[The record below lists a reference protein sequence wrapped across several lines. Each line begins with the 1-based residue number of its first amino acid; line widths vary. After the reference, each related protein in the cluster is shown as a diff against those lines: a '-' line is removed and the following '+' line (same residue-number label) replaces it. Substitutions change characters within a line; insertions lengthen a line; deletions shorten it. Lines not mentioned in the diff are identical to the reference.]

1 MQTSADG
8 LKLIKNFEGER
19 LQAYLCPAGIWTIG
33 YGHTDA
39 AGLPKVVPGMVI
51 TKRDA
56 EDILRRDLRQY
67 ENTVSDAVKVA
78 LTQNQFDALVS
89 FCYNVGAGAFRK
101 SSLLTKLNRGDY
113 DAVPS
118 ELMKWNKGGGKELPG
133 LTRRRRAE
141 AALWRKI
148 DDTVPN
154 EPEETSATPD
164 APKPKKTIT
173 QSREAN
179 TAAVTGGMAT
189 LAAVGE
195 ASGQLKDTSENLGIP
210 VLLIFVVIAIA
221 CGLIWWFRRQRLK
234 ENGE

>member
-1 MQTSADG
+1 MQTSSDG
-8 LKLIKNFEGER
+8 LKIIKDFEGER

-39 AGLPKVVPGMVI
+39 AGPPKVTPGMVI

-67 ENTVSDAVKVA
+67 ENAVDSAVKVA

-89 FCYNVGAGAFRK
+89 FCFNVGAGAFRK

-113 DAVPS
+113 ASVPG

-148 DDTVPN
+148 DETQPL
-154 EPEETSATPD
+154 EPEDTRVVPD
-164 APKPKKTIT
+164 APTPKKTIV

-179 TAAVTGGMAT
+179 TAAITGAT
-189 LAAVGE
+189 AGLAAVSE
-195 ASGQLKDTSENLGIP
+195 TSGHLKDVSDNTGLP
-210 VLLIFVVIAIA
+210 VIWIFLAIAIA
-221 CGLIWWFRRQRLK
+221 CALIWFFRLQRLK